1 LPDVPNTSITV
12 HNTSGRDVGISIE
25 PWGDHRVVAP
35 GEKLVAHSGRVLGED
50 WTIEVTAV
58 GITLYK
64 EGTYEVALDAST
76 GPSEL
81 A

>member
-1 LPDVPNTSITV
+1 MPDPPNTSITV
-12 HNTSGRDVGISIE
+12 HNTIGRDVGISIE
-25 PWGDHRVVAP
+25 PWGDRRIVGP
-35 GEKLVAHSGRVLGED
+35 GERLVARSGSTLGDD

-64 EGTYEVALDAST
+64 EGTYEVSLDAST
-76 GPSEL
+76 APSEL